1 MNASDQLRAAL
12 NAVTASMDAAIALA
26 KEQGRFEQ
34 RDDLIG
40 LRDCWTRAAN
50 HICNHAGPRGRHA
63 VPPIVPASYS
73 LKPPVRVAH
82 VAHGASRPPL
92 RLVELESPHQA
103 ATRLL
108 REATRTKRDS
118 GKLLRDAQG
127 TPDAS

>member
-40 LRDCWTRAAN
+40 LRDCWVRAAN
-50 HICNHAGPRGRHA
+50 HICNHAGPRGRRT
-63 VPPIVPASYS
+63 VPPIVPAHYS
-73 LKPPVRVAH
+73 LKPPVRVAP
-82 VAHGASRPPL
+82 GASRPPL

-108 REATRTKRDS
+108 REATRQQRDS
-118 GKLLRDAQG
+118 GKLLADAQG